1 MSLSPSHNPVLSINY
16 PVFKHLYST
25 SNGNT
30 VFCAQEEAVVDVATM
45 LFGTAAHLL
54 NNEAAIR
61 CFRSTAA
68 ALRPGGLFVLE
79 LPSPEDLFDGVF
91 ALGDVW
97 DAAAPNG
104 QKLLVEYGLEGDEF
118 DFITQVTHISWSN
131 PDCVSCLWIL
141 EVRTEI

>member
-1 MSLSPSHNPVLSINY
+1 
-16 PVFKHLYST
+16 
-25 SNGNT
+25 
-30 VFCAQEEAVVDVATM
+30 M

-54 NNEAAIR
+54 TNEAAIR

-97 DAAAPNG
+97 DASAPNG

-118 DFITQVTHISWSN
+118 DSITQVNLVKRFPTAIGVLDSRGCNWN
-131 PDCVSCLWIL
+131 ID
-141 EVRTEI
+141 